1 VWSGHHEALC
11 YAQKH
16 EKRNEMEAQE
26 QQGDGM
32 PAPEVIAT
40 LLDLA
45 RLAHRIEL
53 AAPGAPGTIATL
65 LLERLVMLCKA
76 QRGAVL
82 FTQERPVE
90 HKPSMGASAIALK
103 NAPQARLQTPTGVG
117 KTLRILAQNGM
128 HEEEV
133 LALLEGFS
141 SDGAAIQSR
150 AGEPCCVICRLPIS
164 APSDHRQDG
173 GAAQSV
179 PRPDLAGASP
189 EPSIHRGSTTPLPL
203 YGLLVLV
210 WVGNDDRARN
220 AAESAKTLLPFLVDA
235 AGTVMT
241 HLLMVERVH
250 ELEAMSDYKA
260 LRDMELLKAELL
272 ATVSH
277 ELRSPLASIK
287 GYAATLLRHERRI
300 SREERHEFL
309 LAIKEASDRLASVI
323 DRLFEMS
330 QLETGDIHIELTA
343 VNLAYLVR
351 EAITALEQRF
361 VEPEHQERHVM
372 FRLRLEDEQSRP
384 TDEEPVIWAD
394 RHRLRE
400 VLDNL
405 VDNAIHYS
413 PEGGAI
419 EIIIRPVFT
428 RGQTSRL
435 RTVARG
441 DGGDG
446 RQAMMPLAQ
455 QEVPSL
461 VEICVHDQG
470 IGIPPAHLER
480 VFDHFHRVDT
490 RLTREASGIGLGL
503 AICKRIVELHGGTI
517 WAESDLG
524 QGSTFHVWLPRDARH
539 LSIHASRCIHE
550 KG

>member
-1 VWSGHHEALC
+1 
-11 YAQKH
+11 
-16 EKRNEMEAQE
+16 MEAQD
-26 QQGDGM
+26 QQGDSV
-32 PAPEVIAT
+32 PPPEVIAV

-45 RLAHRIEL
+45 RLAHGVEL
-53 AAPGAPGTIATL
+53 AAPEAPGTIATL

-82 FTQERPVE
+82 FTPQRPVE
-90 HKPSMGASAIALK
+90 HKPSFGASAMEVK
-103 NAPQARLQTPTGVG
+103 DTPQARLQTPIGAG
-117 KTLRILAQNGM
+117 KTLRILARNGM
-128 HEEEV
+128 HEEEM

-141 SDGAAIQSR
+141 SEGAAIQSP
-150 AGEPCCVICRLPIS
+150 AGEPCCLICRLPIS

-203 YGLLVLV
+203 NALLVLV
-210 WVGNDDRARN
+210 WVGSDERTRV
-220 AAESAKTLLPFLVDA
+220 AAESAKTLLPFLADA
-235 AGTVMT
+235 AGMVMT
-241 HLLMVERVH
+241 HVLLVERTRD
-250 ELEAMSDYKA
+250 LKAMSDRKA

-309 LAIKEASDRLASVI
+309 LAIKEASDRLAAVI

-330 QLETGDIHIELTA
+330 QLETGDVTIELTA

-351 EAITALEQRF
+351 EAITAVEQHL
-361 VEPEHQERHVM
+361 VEPEQQERQ
-372 FRLRLEDEQSRP
+372 FTFSLRLEDDRRVP
-384 TDEEPVIWAD
+384 THEEPEIWAD

-400 VLDNL
+400 VLDIL
-405 VDNAIHYS
+405 LDNAIHSS

-419 EIIIRPVFT
+419 EVIIRPIFT
-428 RGQTSRL
+428 RGQTSRPH
-435 RTVARG
+435 TAARG
-441 DGGDG
+441 DGGDD

-455 QEVPSL
+455 QEAQSM
-461 VEICVHDQG
+461 VEICVSDQG

-480 VFDHFHRVDT
+480 VFDRFHRVDT
-490 RLTREASGIGLGL
+490 RLTREVSGIGLGL
-503 AICKRIVELHGGTI
+503 AICQRMVELHGGTI

-539 LSIHASRCIHE
+539 L
-550 KG
+550 

>member
-1 VWSGHHEALC
+1 
-11 YAQKH
+11 
-16 EKRNEMEAQE
+16 MEVQDKQE
-26 QQGDGM
+26 DSM

-40 LLDLA
+40 LVDLA
-45 RLAHRIEL
+45 RLAHRVEL
-53 AAPGAPGTIATL
+53 AAPEAPGTIASL
-65 LLERLVMLCKA
+65 LLERLMMVCKV
-76 QRGAVL
+76 QRGAIL
-82 FTQERPVE
+82 FTPLPPVE
-90 HKPSMGASAIALK
+90 HKPSIGTSVMELK
-103 NAPQARLQTPTGVG
+103 NASQARLQTPTGVG
-117 KTLRILAQNGM
+117 KTLRILAEIGM

-141 SDGAAIQSR
+141 SDGTALQSP
-150 AGEPCCVICRLPIS
+150 AGGPCCLICRLPIS
-164 APSDHRQDG
+164 APIDYQQDG

-189 EPSIHRGSTTPLPL
+189 TATQLPV
-203 YGLLVLV
+203 YGLLMLV
-210 WVGNDDRARN
+210 WVGNDERTRN
-220 AAESAKTLLPFLVDA
+220 AAESAKTLLPFLVDV
-235 AGTVMT
+235 AGTVIT
-241 HLLMVERVH
+241 QLLLVERTR
-250 ELEAMSDYKA
+250 ELEAMSDRKA

-309 LAIKEASDRLASVI
+309 LAITEASDRLAAVI
-323 DRLFEMS
+323 DRLLEMS
-330 QLETGDIHIELTA
+330 QLETGDITIELTA

-361 VEPEHQERHVM
+361 VEPEHQERR
-372 FRLRLEDEQSRP
+372 FLFTLRLEDEQNTP
-384 TDEEPVIWAD
+384 TEEEPEIWAD
-394 RHRLRE
+394 RHSLRE

-405 VDNAIHYS
+405 LDNAIHYS
-413 PEGGAI
+413 PEGGVI
-419 EIIIRPVFT
+419 EVIIRPVFT

-441 DGGDG
+441 DGGDD
-446 RQAMMPLAQ
+446 RQAMMPLAK
-455 QEVPSL
+455 QEVQSM

-480 VFDHFHRVDT
+480 VFDRFHRVDT
-490 RLTREASGIGLGL
+490 RLTREVNGMGLGL

-524 QGSTFHVWLPRDARH
+524 QGSTFHVWLPRDARP
-539 LSIHASRCIHE
+539 LSMHASRFTYE
-550 KG
+550 KGE